1 MTTTYRAQELAQA
14 AGISVAVLRSYQ
26 SKGLLPP
33 PRHRGRVAEYGSHHL
48 ERLRRIVELKARGHS
63 LASIGEQLDTPVGLR
78 LDEPGNEGLRL
89 RDVAEQSGVPIEM
102 LRSLEAS
109 GVLRPRR
116 GDDGPLYGTADVRV
130 VGCMLLLVGSG
141 IPMDRFLEVVERHIE
156 SSKATADDAVEL
168 FRRFVEEPLRASV
181 GGGEEQAE
189 LRVAQAL
196 EAMAAA
202 IGELAAY
209 LIERQVL
216 ASPVLDADL
225 TGSLDGAVS

>member
-1 MTTTYRAQELAQA
+1 MTSYRANELADA

-33 PRHRGRVAEYGSHHL
+33 PRHRGRVAEYGALHL

-63 LASIGEQLDTPVGLR
+63 LASIAEQLDAPVGIR
-78 LDEPGNEGLRL
+78 LDDADKEGLRL

-109 GVLRPRR
+109 GILRPRR
-116 GDDGPLYGTADVRV
+116 SPDGPIYGSADVRV
-130 VGCMLLLVGSG
+130 VGCVLLLVGSG
-141 IPMDRFLEVVERHIE
+141 IPMDRFLDVAEPQIE
-156 SSKATADDAVEL
+156 IGAKNADGAVEL
-168 FRRFVEEPLRASV
+168 FQRFVEGPLRASV
-181 GGGEEQAE
+181 DDPHRADE
-189 LRVAQAL
+189 RVQQAL

-209 LIERQVL
+209 WVERQVL
-216 ASPVLDADL
+216 SSPLVDHD
-225 TGSLDGAVS
+225 VQH